1 MSELSKKLGRPKG
14 SKNSN
19 TEVVRSAFQLL
30 VNSNID
36 QLQDDIDSL
45 TPIERCKVII
55 SLAKFIVPQLNSV
68 DVTTQVENSFKPVQL
83 YFDTDGASK

>member
-1 MSELSKKLGRPKG
+1 MSELSNKKGRPPK
-14 SKNSN
+14 SRNRN

-68 DVTTQVENSFKPVQL
+68 DVTTQVESSFTPIQII
-83 YFDTDGASK
+83 FDNEN

>member
-1 MSELSKKLGRPKG
+1 MSELSNKRGRPRG
-14 SKNSN
+14 VKNKN
-19 TEVVRSAFQLL
+19 TEAVRSAFQLL

-55 SLAKFIVPQLNSV
+55 SLAKFILPTLNSV
-68 DVTTQVENSFKPVQL
+68 DLTTQVENSFTPVQII
-83 YFDTDGASK
+83 FENEN

>member
-1 MSELSKKLGRPKG
+1 MSELSNKRGRPRG
-14 SKNSN
+14 VKNKN
-19 TEVVRSAFQLL
+19 TEAVRSAFQLL

-68 DVTTQVENSFKPVQL
+68 DLTTQLENSFTPVQII
-83 YFDTDGASK
+83 FENEN

>member
-14 SKNSN
+14 SKNHN
-19 TEVVRSAFQLL
+19 TEAVRSAFQLL

-55 SLAKFIVPQLNSV
+55 SLAKFVVPQLNSI
-68 DVTTQVENSFKPVQL
+68 DLNTQVENSFTPVQII
-83 YFDTDGASK
+83 FENEN

>member
-14 SKNSN
+14 SRNSN
-19 TEVVRSAFQLL
+19 TEAVRSAFQLL

-68 DVTTQVENSFKPVQL
+68 DVTTQVESSFTPVQII
-83 YFDTDGASK
+83 FDNEN

>member
-1 MSELSKKLGRPKG
+1 MSELSNKKGRPPK
-14 SKNSN
+14 SRNRN

-55 SLAKFIVPQLNSV
+55 SLAKFVVPQLNSINLNT
-68 DVTTQVENSFKPVQL
+68 DNKDNFKPVQIN
-83 YFDTDGASK
+83 FIKDDNQ